1 MSSIDSVL
9 FDVAYDPNM
18 EYSGLVS
25 REKAEQILE
34 ACEHFEDFEDFVAL
48 MMYRIPLP
56 RHVLHFK
63 PFCTSVER
71 RYQLFNPMKGKRP
84 RHGFTGRRRYPR
96 CSEAYLC
103 SLMACLLGRFEKSRP

>member
-34 ACEHFEDFEDFVAL
+34 ACEHFEHFEDFEDFVAL

-56 RHVLHFK
+56 RHMRHLK
-63 PFCTSVER
+63 PFCTSVDR
-71 RYQLFNPMKGKRP
+71 RLRI
-84 RHGFTGRRRYPR
+84 
-96 CSEAYLC
+96 
-103 SLMACLLGRFEKSRP
+103 